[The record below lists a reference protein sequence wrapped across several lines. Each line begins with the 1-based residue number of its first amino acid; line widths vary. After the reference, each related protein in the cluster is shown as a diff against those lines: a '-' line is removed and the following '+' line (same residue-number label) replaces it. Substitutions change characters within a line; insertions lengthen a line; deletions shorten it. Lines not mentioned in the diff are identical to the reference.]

1 MRAILIDWMTQV
13 CSDHLFKRETL
24 YYSVNYLDRYLS
36 INKNVKK
43 EFFQL
48 IGITSVYL
56 AAKMEEI
63 YTPKLEY
70 M

>member
-1 MRAILIDWMTQV
+1 MRAILVDWMTQV

-24 YYSVNYLDRYLS
+24 HYAINYLDRFLS
-36 INKNVKK
+36 YEKNLKK
-43 EFFQL
+43 EIFQL
-48 IGITSVYL
+48 VGLTAVFL

-63 YTPKLEY
+63 YTPKIEY